1 MNVDILGLDS
11 FQEKELFFQAA
22 LLYIQVHRN
31 KQNDRKLRGMY
42 TALYILTA
50 AIKGNADLEVY
61 SV

>member
-1 MNVDILGLDS
+1 MI
-11 FQEKELFFQAA
+11 EL
-22 LLYIQVHRN
+22 R
-31 KQNDRKLRGMY
+31 RMY